1 MYIRCAFFKG
11 TIKPGCREAFD
22 AYVNDKLVPIW
33 TRFPGAMEVRVMRQL
48 ECDVT
53 SEPIEMVLAIRYPSL
68 EAIEAALNSSVRSEG
83 REMTKGLLEMFDGA
97 VFHTV
102 FDAAQFALPPLPL
115 QRVA

>member
-22 AYVNDKLVPIW
+22 RYVEDRLVPIW

-48 ECDVT
+48 ACDVGDT
-53 SEPIEMVLAIRYPSL
+53 PLEMVLAICYPSL
-68 EAIEAALNSSVRSEG
+68 DAIQAALASSVRSEG
-83 REMTKGLLEMFDGA
+83 REMTKGLLEMFDGT

-102 FDAAQFALPPLPL
+102 FDAAQFALRSEP
-115 QRVA
+115 AA

>member
-1 MYIRCAFFKG
+1 MFIRCAFFKG

-22 AYVNDKLVPIW
+22 RYVDEKLVPIW
-33 TRFPGAMEVRVMRQL
+33 TRFPGAMEVRVMRPL

-53 SEPIEMVLAIRYPSL
+53 NEPIEMVLAIRYPSR
-68 EAIEAALNSSVRSEG
+68 EAIEAALNSAVRSEG

-102 FDAAQFALPPLPL
+102 FDATQFALPPAPP
-115 QRVA
+115 QRMA